1 MSKICKMLVRCSVS
15 LPLSFSFAVII
26 IFFTSSTPS
35 IVKEDEIDVFVCCP
49 IASFHSKKRYR

>member
-35 IVKEDEIDVFVCCP
+35 IVKEDEIVVFACCS
-49 IASFHSKKRYR
+49 IASVSLKKHY